1 MLRNLLSFVAWRHVR
16 QKPLRAALTV
26 LGIALGVALFVAISA
41 INASTL
47 GFFRDNVGSI
57 TGKATFTV
65 LGSEA
70 GFPEAKVDVV
80 KGVPGV
86 ESAVP
91 MIESRVRFE
100 GGPGG
105 KPRSLAVLG
114 IDLLQEAAV
123 RSYKNDDAVVEDPL
137 EFLNQA
143 DSIIVTRSFADDNAL
158 TNDSPLDLLT
168 AHGKKRF
175 VVRGILSP
183 AGPARAFGGNVA
195 IMDIDGARV
204 TFGKE
209 GKVDRV
215 DVVPAAGQD
224 AGALAARIEAALG
237 PGYRVEQKDQQAET
251 FARMVKGYQG
261 VLSFLSSLALLV
273 GVFLVANAVTLSVG
287 ERRREIGVLRALG
300 ASRGGVMLLFVV
312 EAAVMGLVG
321 SALGVAGG
329 RGLAL
334 ALVRRVSESMSRQY
348 VTPIEVSDVRFDGS
362 QMALGIAAGLLA
374 ATVAALWP
382 AWRATRIRGA
392 EAFGA
397 NGVPEASAG
406 AILRARVARGAGV
419 AMLALLFVSSKL
431 GLGARFPVV
440 ESLNPLLAGLGT
452 ALAAPWIVTVVLRL
466 LARALRPAGLLGR
479 ASVLR
484 LACENLLRNPSRT
497 GSNVLSLMIGLML
510 VIVMATIHQSFERS
524 IADWQTRTLRSDL
537 IVSSAGRVVSLSVQ
551 PLHEDVAAEID
562 AIPGVDV
569 AGGHGARGFRFVRQ
583 MVDGRQIALKAIDP
597 QHPRVGFALL
607 DVTDRP
613 AEEAGRALFA
623 RTPAGEPTVIVSE
636 NFAAH
641 FGRRTGDV
649 VELDTPAGRTAF
661 RVVGVAVD
669 FANPEGVVYVARDE
683 YKRLYADPLVTA
695 FAVEVTPGASPA
707 AVRDAIDA
715 KLGVRGIVA
724 TMNAELR
731 DQLREAMD
739 ESFAY
744 TRAIEAAALGVGLLG
759 LLSTLLMSLMERVR
773 ELGMLRAIG
782 MSRLQLARMI
792 LVEAVLLG
800 VIGGA
805 VAAGLGAYVAHLWV
819 VSSLATSLGW
829 FITVHVPWMA
839 VTTTLLAGLVV
850 GVLAGLVSSR
860 RAARIEIREALEQA
874 S

>member
-1 MLRNLLSFVAWRHVR
+1 MLRNLLSFVGWRHVR
-16 QKPLRAALTV
+16 TKPLRAVLTV
-26 LGIALGVALFVAISA
+26 LGIALGVALFVAIGA

-47 GFFRDNVGSI
+47 GFFRDNVGSM
-57 TGKATFTV
+57 TGRATFTV
-65 LGSEA
+65 MGSEA
-70 GFPEAKVDVV
+70 GFPEEKVDVV
-80 KGVPGV
+80 KGVHGV
-86 ESAVP
+86 EAAVP
-91 MIESRVRFE
+91 MVESRVRFD
-100 GGPGG
+100 GPAGR
-105 KPRSLAVLG
+105 RSQSLVVLG
-114 IDLLQEAAV
+114 IDLLQESAV
-123 RSYKNDDAVVEDPL
+123 RAYQNDDAVVEDPL

-143 DSIIVTRSFADDNAL
+143 DSIIVTRTFADENHLA
-158 TNDSPLDLLT
+158 NESPLELLT
-168 AHGKKRF
+168 AYGKKRF

-183 AGPARAFGGNVA
+183 TGPAKAFGGAVA

-215 DVVPAAGQD
+215 DVVPASGED
-224 AGALAARIEAALG
+224 TGALAARIEAALG

-300 ASRGGVMLLFVV
+300 ASRSGVMLLFVI
-312 EAAVMGLVG
+312 EAAVMGL
-321 SALGVAGG
+321 LGGAIGVLLG

-348 VTPIEVSDVRFDGS
+348 VTPIEVSDVHFDLRQAAIGVT
-362 QMALGIAAGLLA
+362 AGLVA
-374 ATVAALWP
+374 ATIAALWP
-382 AWRATRIRGA
+382 AWRAARIRGT

-397 NGVPEASAG
+397 SSVPDASDA
-406 AILRARVARGAGV
+406 AVLRARVARVAGV

-431 GLGARFPVV
+431 GLGARHPVI
-440 ESLNPLLAGLGT
+440 EAINPLLAGIGT
-452 ALAAPWIVTVVLRL
+452 VLAAPWLVAMALRL
-466 LARALRPAGLLGR
+466 LARALRPASPLGR

-484 LACENLLRNPSRT
+484 LACENLLRNPART

-537 IVSSAGRVVSLSVQ
+537 IVSSAGRVVSLLVQ

-569 AGGHGARGFRFVRQ
+569 VDGHGARGFRFVRQ
-583 MVDGRQIALKAIDP
+583 VVDGRQIALKAIDP
-597 QHPRVGFALL
+597 QHPRVGFSLL

-613 AEEAGRALFA
+613 VDEAGRALFA
-623 RTPAGEPTVIVSE
+623 RSPAGEPTVLVSE

-641 FGRRTGDV
+641 FGRKTGDL

-669 FANPEGVVYVARDE
+669 FANPEGVVYMARDV
-683 YKRLYADPLVTA
+683 YKRYYDDKLVTA
-695 FAVEVTPGASPA
+695 FAVEVTPGTSPE

-715 KLGVRGIVA
+715 KLGAKGIVA
-724 TMNAELR
+724 TMNRELR
-731 DQLREAMD
+731 DQLGEAMD

-773 ELGMLRAIG
+773 ELGVLRAIG
-782 MSRLQLARMI
+782 MSRFQLARMI
-792 LVEAVLLG
+792 LGEAVLLG

-805 VAAGLGAYVAHLWV
+805 VAAALGAYVAHLWV

-829 FITVHVPWMA
+829 FVTVHVPWMA
-839 VTTTLLAGLVV
+839 VTTTLGAGLLV
-850 GVLAGLVSSR
+850 GVVAGLVSSR
-860 RAARIEIREALEQA
+860 RAARIEIREALEQGA
-874 S
+874 